1 MIDLIPTEDQQRIA
15 DSVAEFLADKLPVE
29 RHRRDHGRG
38 ASNDRDAWEAL
49 AALGVFG
56 VTIPDS
62 HGGIGLT
69 LAEEA
74 LVFREFGRHIVS
86 PAALGS
92 VLAARLAL
100 EKGQSRL
107 LAELLEGRRAAG
119 LANRVGE
126 GLFHLLDVKDGDL
139 VAAWDDA
146 GVRVYEASA
155 FRADEAR
162 ASLDPGVTLTRARL
176 TGEPVLEARGRTT
189 TPSGP
194 AFPSGP
200 ALPYVASLLT
210 AAMLVGIA
218 KAARDAAVQQAQTR
232 MQFNVPIGSFQ
243 AIKHKC
249 ADVALWTEAAWS
261 QTAYAA
267 VAMQAGLPE
276 ADFQAVNAKMIASSA
291 ALRAARENI
300 QINGGM
306 GFTAEINAHLFLKR
320 THVLSQLANSPREL
334 QRKLLDFAPA

>member
-29 RHRRDHGRG
+29 RHRRDHGRA
-38 ASNDRDAWEAL
+38 ASDDRDAWEAL

-74 LVFREFGRHIVS
+74 LVFREFGRNIVS

-100 EKGQSRL
+100 DKGQTKL

-119 LANRVGE
+119 LANRVGD
-126 GLFHLLDVKDGDL
+126 GVFHLLDVKAGDL
-139 VAAWDDA
+139 VASWDDA
-146 GVRVYEASA
+146 GARVYEASA

-162 ASLDPGVTLTRARL
+162 DSLDPGVTLTRARL
-176 TGEPVLEARGRTT
+176 TGKPVLEAQGK
-189 TPSGP
+189 
-194 AFPSGP
+194 
-200 ALPYVASLLT
+200 ALPHVASLLT

-218 KAARDAAVQQAQTR
+218 EAARDAAVQQAQTR
-232 MQFNVPIGSFQ
+232 IQFNVPIGSFQ

-249 ADVALWTEAAWS
+249 ADVALWAEAAWS

-267 VAMQAGLPE
+267 VVMQAGLPE

-291 ALRAARENI
+291 ARRAARENI

>member
-1 MIDLIPTEDQQRIA
+1 MIDLIPTEEQQRIA

-29 RHRRDHGRG
+29 RHRRDHGRA
-38 ASNDRDAWEAL
+38 ASDDRDAWEAL

-74 LVFREFGRHIVS
+74 LVFREFGRNIVS

-100 EKGQSRL
+100 DKGQSKL

-119 LANRVGE
+119 LANRVGD

-139 VAAWDDA
+139 VTSWDDA

-162 ASLDPGVTLTRARL
+162 DSLDPGVTLTRARL
-176 TGEPVLEARGRTT
+176 TGKPVLEAQGK
-189 TPSGP
+189 
-194 AFPSGP
+194 
-200 ALPYVASLLT
+200 ALPHVASLLT

-218 KAARDAAVQQAQTR
+218 EAARDAAVQQAQTR
-232 MQFNVPIGSFQ
+232 IQFNVPIGSFQ

-249 ADVALWTEAAWS
+249 ADVALWAEAAWS

-267 VAMQAGLPE
+267 VVMQAGLPE

-291 ALRAARENI
+291 AMRAARENI